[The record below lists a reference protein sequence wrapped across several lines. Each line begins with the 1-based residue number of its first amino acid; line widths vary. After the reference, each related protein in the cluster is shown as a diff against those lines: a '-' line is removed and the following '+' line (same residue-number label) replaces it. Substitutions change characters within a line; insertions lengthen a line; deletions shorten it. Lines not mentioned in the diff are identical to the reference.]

1 MSWWSVLGNVFF
13 YFLDLVC
20 LRALNWDVPHSQTP
34 SPNGRFDPPKNTP
47 CLCFLSGTLSK
58 VKPLGQDWLIA
69 AGAYSGFSSMKR
81 LRVFQLPLGG
91 TLVHRMSL
99 PRQLL
104 SFTNNLPVPIY
115 TPGCSEALWE
125 LRVLPQNTT
134 QCPRPGLLDPVTS
147 ALPRRPQRLH
157 VSLHRMRRSVI
168 FFLSLFN
175 NL

>member
-1 MSWWSVLGNVFF
+1 MFF

-99 PRQLL
+99 PR
-104 SFTNNLPVPIY
+104 NLFHQQFAGTHLHSWVQRG
-115 TPGCSEALWE
+115 TMRVACLASEHNTMSPA
-125 LRVLPQNTT
+125 RTARSGDKRTT
-134 QCPRPGLLDPVTS
+134 QEATAPPRGFT
-147 ALPRRPQRLH
+147 
-157 VSLHRMRRSVI
+157 
-168 FFLSLFN
+168 
-175 NL
+175 